1 MKCRIDLTSCENVDN
16 YSIIMGNRV
25 IFKSPN
31 LEFSV
36 EDGGKNSDYT
46 LENNGNH
53 DLNFIYQSF
62 IESFII
68 SNDSD
73 FKKKYLSDHSLE
85 KSIESGEV
93 VVIGDKSKFDTT
105 MSKLRDFEKTESNFL
120 SLLQGLYTYM
130 SNKKININV
139 SDIHIKHENN
149 GIILI
154 FSKYDMFNDRERV
167 EYNIGDTTA
176 KFYWKESGKE
186 SESMVNDDI
195 SLYISKVKFK
205 EVEKELNELFQ
216 FSEPVVFNQPDLS
229 NIAQEISEF
238 NALIR
243 SFLTVGVRNDNF
255 ENAEAFR
262 YTFDNGVLVNFNEK
276 IRVFIGREFGMITL
290 SNEETKGSRVISI
303 SDERSWK
310 NLNMPEL
317 SDPLIAIHYMA
328 NELNHSKLIKNNI
341 LLDHIENLEKYVTRK
356 LNLENEFSGNYL
368 LTFSKINETEFM
380 FKLSFNDT
388 HYIKVIYNGLL
399 KMEYYINDELNEG
412 IYINN
417 TIMNNANNTI
427 NNKYNNID
435 SVKIFSEK
443 TENFRK
449 YLNMLNKYI

>member
-25 IFKSPN
+25 IFISPK

-53 DLNFIYQSF
+53 DLNFIYESF
-62 IESFII
+62 IESFLI

-93 VVIGDKSKFDTT
+93 VIIGDKPKFDNT
-105 MSKLRDFEKTESNFL
+105 MSKLREFEKTESNFL

-154 FSKYDMFNDRERV
+154 FSKYDMFNKEERV

-176 KFYWKESGKE
+176 KFYWKEPGKE

-303 SDERSWK
+303 SDERS
-310 NLNMPEL
+310 
-317 SDPLIAIHYMA
+317 
-328 NELNHSKLIKNNI
+328 
-341 LLDHIENLEKYVTRK
+341 
-356 LNLENEFSGNYL
+356 
-368 LTFSKINETEFM
+368 
-380 FKLSFNDT
+380 
-388 HYIKVIYNGLL
+388 
-399 KMEYYINDELNEG
+399 
-412 IYINN
+412 
-417 TIMNNANNTI
+417 
-427 NNKYNNID
+427 
-435 SVKIFSEK
+435 
-443 TENFRK
+443 
-449 YLNMLNKYI
+449 